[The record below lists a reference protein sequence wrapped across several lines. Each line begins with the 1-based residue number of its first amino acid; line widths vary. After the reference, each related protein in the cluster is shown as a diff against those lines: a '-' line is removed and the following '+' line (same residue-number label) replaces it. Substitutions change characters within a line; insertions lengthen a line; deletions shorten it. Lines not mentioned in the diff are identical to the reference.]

1 LINVFRNIQAGR
13 RGYLREEMM
22 SKANRRLGRGLSSLI
37 QDTAKQPPG
46 SAQQGT
52 ESAER
57 TTAHPKATKQIESDT
72 PARSA
77 QAEEEV
83 VVEKFNSPENAMDS
97 GIDGTDRARADAGQG
112 DSAVGVAGSASQP
125 PSSWEQLPN
134 EARPANSPPSRAR
147 AVDDL
152 SESDA
157 LIPGSRDTSK
167 QSIRDT
173 GLPTGSV
180 DTRARINE
188 IVPNVRQPRQQFER
202 ESIAALAASIARNG
216 LIQPLVVRPLRDRS
230 DAEGFAKYELIAG
243 ERRWRASRAAGVED
257 VPVIVRDVDDE
268 KSLELALIENLQ
280 REDLNAIDRAD
291 AYARYCDEFGLSP
304 AEVAQRMAEDRSTV
318 VNYLRLRELPNKVK
332 ALVADGQLS
341 MGHARAILGVPKAD
355 DRAALA
361 RSAVTNSLS
370 VRALEQII
378 RRRKESGDAESANG
392 EPAAQS
398 QGDPPAK
405 SAQIRDLEN
414 RFQQALGTKVRIV
427 PGRGRQRGRIVIDY
441 FSFDDFDRILDR
453 LGVDRD

>member
-188 IVPNVRQPRQQFER
+188 IVPNVRQPRQQL
-202 ESIAALAASIARNG
+202 SGNPS
-216 LIQPLVVRPLRDRS
+216 
-230 DAEGFAKYELIAG
+230 
-243 ERRWRASRAAGVED
+243 RRWRHPL
-257 VPVIVRDVDDE
+257 PVT
-268 KSLELALIENLQ
+268 
-280 REDLNAIDRAD
+280 
-291 AYARYCDEFGLSP
+291 G
-304 AEVAQRMAEDRSTV
+304 
-318 VNYLRLRELPNKVK
+318 
-332 ALVADGQLS
+332 
-341 MGHARAILGVPKAD
+341 
-355 DRAALA
+355 
-361 RSAVTNSLS
+361 
-370 VRALEQII
+370 
-378 RRRKESGDAESANG
+378 
-392 EPAAQS
+392 
-398 QGDPPAK
+398 
-405 SAQIRDLEN
+405 
-414 RFQQALGTKVRIV
+414 
-427 PGRGRQRGRIVIDY
+427 
-441 FSFDDFDRILDR
+441 
-453 LGVDRD
+453 

>member
-1 LINVFRNIQAGR
+1 
-13 RGYLREEMM
+13 M

-57 TTAHPKATKQIESDT
+57 TTAPPKATRQIESDT
-72 PARSA
+72 PARSP

-83 VVEKFNSPENAMDS
+83 VVEKLNSPEDATDS
-97 GIDGTDRARADAGQG
+97 VISGTDRVRAGTVQA
-112 DSAVGVAGSASQP
+112 DSAIGVAGPAPQS
-125 PSSWEQLPN
+125 PSSWRQAPN
-134 EARPANSPPSRAR
+134 EARPASSPPSRAR

-152 SESDA
+152 AEADA
-157 LIPGSRDTSK
+157 LSPGSRDKSA

-173 GLPTGSV
+173 GRPAGSV
-180 DTRARINE
+180 DTRARIDE
-188 IVPNVRQPRQQFER
+188 IVPNARQPRQQFER

-216 LIQPLVVRPLRDRS
+216 LIQPLVVRPVRDGV
-230 DAEGFAKYELIAG
+230 DPEGYAKYELIAG

-304 AEVAQRMAEDRSTV
+304 AEVAQRMSEDRSTV

-341 MGHARAILGVPKAD
+341 MGHARAILGVPQAD
-355 DRAALA
+355 NREALA
-361 RSAVTNSLS
+361 RSAVANNLS